1 MTLVLA
7 SLGGVNSALALAAAF
22 GDLLDELRF
31 CGCRMLVMEVEGYD
45 DVMS

>member
-1 MTLVLA
+1 
-7 SLGGVNSALALAAAF
+7 VNSALALAVAF

-31 CGCRMLVMEVEGYD
+31 CGCGILVIEVEEYD

>member
-1 MTLVLA
+1 LTLVLA
-7 SLGGVNSALALAAAF
+7 SLGGVNSALALAVAF

-31 CGCRMLVMEVEGYD
+31 CGGWMLVMEIEEYD